1 MKTYTSFYLA
11 ITSVFLFNCFAQN
24 KQLKKTINSV
34 KTIKLYHVEERINM
48 TFGGYTT
55 TYTVSDPSLIRTFD
69 LGPNNTRVITP
80 LFEKK
85 RKIDSYT
92 EKDTTVPIP
101 IPSAIVAVDTV
112 QQPLQPVNLA
122 VTDTLNRQNGIA
134 YITMIK
140 TYERIAEKGYKSI
153 EMFQKLGNAYYY
165 NSQLDKSAKWYK
177 KLFDMTTDL
186 EPEYYYRYAHS
197 LKAIGEREK
206 ADELLG
212 KFNQLTKNNT
222 E

>member
-1 MKTYTSFYLA
+1 MKTNTSLYLT
-11 ITSVFLFNCFAQN
+11 IISVFLFNCFAQN

-34 KTIKLYHVEERINM
+34 KTIKLYHVEERVNM
-48 TFGGYTT
+48 TFGGYIT
-55 TYTVSDPSLIRTFD
+55 TYTVSDPSLISTYD

-92 EKDTTVPIP
+92 ENITETVPSDLVSIDP
-101 IPSAIVAVDTV
+101 VQQV
-112 QQPLQPVNLA
+112 QQPLPPTNLT
-122 VTDTLNRQNGIA
+122 VTDTLNRQNGVA

-140 TYERIAEKGYKSI
+140 TFERIAEKGYKSI

-177 KLFDMTTDL
+177 KLFEMTTNLD
-186 EPEYYYRYAHS
+186 PEYYYRYAHS
-197 LKAIGEREK
+197 LKAVGERDK
-206 ADELLG
+206 ADEMLE
-212 KFNQLTKNNT
+212 KYNQLTKNNPK
-222 E
+222 

>member
-1 MKTYTSFYLA
+1 MKTNTSLYLT
-11 ITSVFLFNCFAQN
+11 IISVFLFNCFAQN

-34 KTIKLYHVEERINM
+34 KTIKLYHVEERVNM
-48 TFGGYTT
+48 TFGGYIT
-55 TYTVSDPSLIRTFD
+55 TYTVSDPSLISTYD

-92 EKDTTVPIP
+92 ENITETVPSDLVSIDP
-101 IPSAIVAVDTV
+101 VQQV
-112 QQPLQPVNLA
+112 QQPLPPTNLT
-122 VTDTLNRQNGIA
+122 VTDTLNRQNGVA

-140 TYERIAEKGYKSI
+140 TFERIAEKGYKSI

-177 KLFDMTTDL
+177 KLFEMTTNLD
-186 EPEYYYRYAHS
+186 PEYYYRYAHS
-197 LKAIGEREK
+197 LKAVGEREK
-206 ADELLG
+206 ADEMLG
-212 KFNQLTKNNT
+212 KYNQLTKNNPK
-222 E
+222 